1 MGDFCRFLLLA
12 RSTENL
18 ESAGDPH
25 SRSVGTATS
34 VKTKMS
40 KRLSS
45 VKGHFPKLVDC
56 AHFHY
61 ENVDFGAIQLQFESE
76 QSNSGIE
83 ATSAK
88 DLVFLVQVSCQGKS
102 WMVRRT
108 YEEFRTLDSH
118 LHLCIYDRRYSQL
131 NELPPVNEILERNE
145 FSLLLSDYLK
155 RLSMIIDNKLN
166 CGPVLTWMEIDNR
179 GNRFLLKE
187 EASLNVPAIAAAHV
201 IKRYTAQASDELSIE
216 VGNILSVIDMPPKED
231 TSWWRGKHGFQVGF
245 FPSECVELI
254 NEKLSQAVN
263 AAGLKQDLES
273 AGSKTGAVA
282 VTGSISPS
290 SVSKKHGK
298 LIGFLRTFM
307 KSRPSKQK
315 LKQRGIL
322 KERVFGCDLG
332 EHLLNSGHEVP
343 QVLRS
348 CSEFIEKHG
357 IVDGIYRHSG
367 ISSNIQ
373 KLRHEFDSEIIP
385 ELTNDVY
392 MQDIHC
398 VGSLCK
404 LYFRELPNPLLT
416 YQLYDKFADS
426 MSVST
431 EEERLIKIHDVIQQ
445 LPPPHYRTLEFLLK
459 HLSQLALCCSKTNMH
474 IKNLAIVWAPNLL
487 RSKEIESI
495 GLCGTDAFKEVR
507 VQSVVVEFLL
517 NHVEILFSDSF
528 TSVGKSTTAGQPSL
542 TRPKSFMVSS
552 LSTRLLSLEEAQA
565 RTQASLLC
573 ADQSGILGLREGPVC
588 FQGKYHTVLDMP
600 PERRKSGMKL
610 RKSGGGSWKA
620 FFAIGKQGGR
630 KPTRVRSLFQSSR
643 TETGSGIETVTLRS
657 ARSEESL
664 CSQHSTAGLSRLHR
678 LRRPRS
684 SSDALSI
691 TMETEVSSL
700 KHCRSYDSVHIEDPE
715 GIYML
720 PDFSNEASLW
730 MTEDE
735 MDFSPTYSDEN
746 GLDLNPPPYHLGF
759 QRPVTEDPDSL
770 LNHSEILVRK
780 GSTALHS
787 QRAQSYCQHRTSSVV
802 KALPQGSDVTSPIHE
817 KPGKSTSFTKKV
829 VHALSPKGTKSLPMD
844 ISDPVAISVPAKVL
858 EMIGGRAGEFQSA
871 CAPPQQPQMISMLLK
886 SCDIQLTES
895 CQQEIKNKLSFDSG
909 KFKGQ
914 SLHSYLSDHSHT
926 ADRPPLQAGLLPS
939 LSLNH
944 QVPPPPPPKNPARL
958 MALALTESAN
968 KAIKQNRGATGL
980 RENRPADSGSSGI
993 PLETQFMRSVSVDSS
1008 DCPPSATNAIYS
1020 TVRPLSVWK
1029 PEKVSQ
1035 ASHEKET
1042 VDGQQLS
1049 PSHRVQEIGAI
1060 SSQTSLSDSAA
1071 SGSEVSTSSSSGE
1084 TDSRPLHKPQ
1094 QLTIP
1099 YVMASAACQ
1108 PQDKPPDVLNPHS
1121 ASIAGEA
1128 QMDATKQFL
1137 IRKKVPTYTRQY
1149 SAPHLH
1155 SKHPVPPPKPA
1166 NLQRFQHSKSE
1177 STPAVHSSASL
1188 KEFQPTRPKLPPKPT
1203 DIMIT
1208 QCLPSRGESYSK
1220 KSLDLKKSRMLH
1232 TSQSTQPPPFL
1243 RNDSD
1248 KICHVKPKSQIN
1260 SDHQSGN
1267 LGTYVQGYEDRSI
1280 NNPNPEIMANQSE
1293 NFYYEIASEPQ
1304 FPPDHRYVHQNA
1316 ENQMRFD
1323 GGSNHPIRS
1332 GHEHVMADRH
1342 LRNFSL
1348 SVRPHLWTGIQS
1360 NMKFNMEQSPSGQAG
1375 ASGYLR
1381 SAGPHYSNTPHDH
1394 VPQQFS
1400 GPLRMVPMSRT
1411 EVPPNQ
1417 DPVAYQRKLYRM
1429 QGSTPTDIGASQL
1442 HPYFENGK
1450 VCYRYF
1456 DSGATVESSSRIQQD
1471 IQTPVPRTRTSVIPT
1486 KPLSSQENQEPI
1498 YVNFPF
1504 KSGKTWTTTNL
1515 DGDHQNPHSD
1525 PTPPEGPSERPST
1538 NISPDLDENNLERE
1552 SISQS
1557 AGSFQ
1562 GASRPVISQYDNMSA
1577 SVGQEMVGP
1586 EVIHV
1591 RSRSD
1596 PGSTRAE
1603 SPKDVDN
1610 GKKDLVS
1617 PTDVAVVHHSICPLP
1632 APELPSTAQP
1642 QRKSGIDM
1650 CSKENSKQQWEGMP
1664 LAPRNILGLH
1674 PEALRRSS
1682 TSGGHYRQSF
1692 DVMPSGDQILKF
1704 YRAAQ
1709 QFITHSPPVFVPHSS
1724 LDEHN
1729 SYYCTRQQDISAK
1742 PAYSKQF
1749 QVSMSAHD
1757 PNFSVPPTNLAHLS
1771 LTMSGSPQVPQ
1782 AQIGYS
1788 PGGFPVIAGHYS
1800 SYQLQSPSFPFSNHQ
1815 GNVHRR
1821 DVIVPALDPT
1831 FRPSHRSQA
1840 GIVRQGSLPA
1850 ANWTVHTEGQTRSY
1864 C

>member
-1 MGDFCRFLLLA
+1 MLFKGHTAFLPTKLQCIHSNHTRLPEWSRRVSPRREFGRIERSEEAYLVSMMSGGADTLFLRIA

-145 FSLLLSDYLK
+145 
-155 RLSMIIDNKLN
+155 
-166 CGPVLTWMEIDNR
+166 IDNR

-263 AAGLKQDLES
+263 AAGLKQ
-273 AGSKTGAVA
+273 
-282 VTGSISPS
+282 
-290 SVSKKHGK
+290 VSKKHGK

-528 TSVGKSTTAGQPSL
+528 TSVGKST
-542 TRPKSFMVSS
+542 
-552 LSTRLLSLEEAQA
+552 
-565 RTQASLLC
+565 
-573 ADQSGILGLREGPVC
+573 
-588 FQGKYHTVLDMP
+588 
-600 PERRKSGMKL
+600 
-610 RKSGGGSWKA
+610 
-620 FFAIGKQGGR
+620 
-630 KPTRVRSLFQSSR
+630 
-643 TETGSGIETVTLRS
+643 TGSGIETVTLRS